1 VPDTESSPY
10 VHPVLDT
17 GSRLLPPV
25 SSGYR
30 SPARARSGDDILS
43 PVWTESGDDIANV
56 LAKTSKEQG
65 AGSKEQGARS
75 KGE

>member
-1 VPDTESSPY
+1 
-10 VHPVLDT
+10 
-17 GSRLLPPV
+17 
-25 SSGYR
+25 GYR
-30 SPARARSGDDILS
+30 SPARARSGDDILP